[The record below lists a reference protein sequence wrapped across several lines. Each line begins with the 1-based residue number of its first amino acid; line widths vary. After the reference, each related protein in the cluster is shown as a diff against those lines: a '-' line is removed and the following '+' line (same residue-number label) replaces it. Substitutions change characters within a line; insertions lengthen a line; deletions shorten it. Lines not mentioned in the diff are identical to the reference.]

1 MSEIEWLYIFG
12 ENLNDML
19 IEQDISRNDFAN
31 AIGVDRST
39 VSRYINKQQMPTV
52 KNIVNMAYVLR
63 CDVDELIN
71 FDEHID

>member
-1 MSEIEWLYIFG
+1 MSEIEWLDIFG